1 MAENDG
7 QERTEDATLRRRQQA
22 RDKGQVPRSR
32 ELASAAVLVMGS
44 VSLMWFGA
52 GLGEALMALMSKLFV
67 LTREEIFDVFALELV
82 VYRSLISIIWPFTQV
97 LLILFVAGLF
107 GACALGGI
115 SFSWEAA
122 RPKLSKMSLLQGFKR
137 MFGTQSWI
145 ELIKSILKIVLVSGV
160 AFYLIWNSRDDFY
173 QLHIEIFPSNLF
185 HALDIL
191 LNFILLVCCSLLV
204 VVAIDV
210 PYQIWQH
217 NEQLKMTK
225 QEIKDEYKDT
235 EGKPEVKGRIRM
247 LQREMAQ
254 RRMMAEVPLADVV
267 ITNPDHYSVALRYDN
282 KVERAPIVIAKG
294 SDFMALK
301 IREIAAKHDIT
312 ILPVPPLARA
322 IYYSTDLDQQIPE
335 GLFAAVAQLLAY
347 VFLLKQHKKGRGRKP
362 KRLVEQQLSI
372 PPELRR

>member
-1 MAENDG
+1 MAEDVG
-7 QERTEDATLRRRQQA
+7 QERTEDATPRRRQQA
-22 RDKGQVPRSR
+22 REKGQVPRSR
-32 ELASAAVLVMGS
+32 ELASAAVLVLGA

-52 GLGEALMALMSKLFV
+52 HLGESLMGMMSAFFV
-67 LTREEIFDVFALELV
+67 LTREEIFDVYALELI
-82 VYRSLISIIWPFTQV
+82 VYQSLISLIWPLTQI
-97 LLILFVAGLF
+97 LLMLFLAGFF

-122 RPKLSKMSLLQGFKR
+122 RPKMSKMSPFQGIKR

-160 AFYLIWNSRDDFY
+160 AFYLIWASRSDFY
-173 QLHIEIFPSNLF
+173 QLHIEIFPNNLF

-191 LNFILLVCCSLLV
+191 LNFILLVCCSLLIV
-204 VVAIDV
+204 VGIDV
-210 PYQIWQH
+210 PFQLWQH

-254 RRMMAEVPLADVV
+254 RRMMSEIPMADVV
-267 ITNPDHYSVALRYDN
+267 ITNPDHYSVALRYDS
-282 KVERAPIVIAKG
+282 KVARAPIVVAKG
-294 SDFMALK
+294 SDFMAIK

-312 ILPVPPLARA
+312 ILPAPPLARA
-322 IYYSTDLDQQIPE
+322 IFHSTELDQPIPD

-347 VFLLKQHKKGRGRKP
+347 VFLLKQYKKGRGRKP
-362 KRLVEQQLSI
+362 KPLAEQQLPI
-372 PPELRR
+372 PSELRR